1 MSSVWKTPC
10 GSDAVSEMV
19 VKIIGSKY
27 FRYLVEK
34 PKTKENENL
43 KAETQTVLQ
52 KSMIGSARQMSRD
65 SPAPTNPTDHQIN
78 HDPDDE
84 EENKHQEN
92 NQSPENNQKFLT
104 GALTSRFLDGK
115 IPIQAN
121 VHCSSVPTGD
131 QSLSYIHGLPGR
143 NLRDWSLEQMA
154 RDSSDQPKDFGQRP
168 SGTTREDAFLLAL
181 VRRELSSRPLSSGLL
196 ETLQKELKILDPI
209 SSGFLLQSQLSHLFL
224 RQEVPLQLPIV
235 KILCQR
241 FSKRGS
247 PEMVSYGK
255 LLWFLKAAAS
265 GDPQQ
270 SQRVV
275 GSNGNKSQSYHD
287 HGQGT
292 ARQDA
297 SPQSEVSKSLSE
309 ILMALRTTNGKLNI
323 ENLSRNFQ
331 KEHRSFSGSLPL
343 PKVRAICGKHG
354 LYLTLSFLETLLSH
368 QNLGYQGE
376 IKWQNF
382 VELLSKASSDLPHDL
397 PTGKKAKETSATT
410 MQAEAAKISQ
420 GRTEHMKIPEE
431 KLQPENPPA
440 EISAPKDPL
449 KALKVRPISQPF
461 VTPMMKNEPEEY
473 ETWIDTFRKLEN
485 ALYLCDLTNT
495 GVLEKERARCL
506 IHNYNLIYN
515 LSLSPRKID
524 QALRRFRAGENMLL
538 EPALQYLK
546 ELW

>member
-10 GSDAVSEMV
+10 GSDAVPEMV
-19 VKIIGSKY
+19 VKIIGSKH

-34 PKTKENENL
+34 PEIKENENL

-78 HDPDDE
+78 HDPEDE

-115 IPIQAN
+115 
-121 VHCSSVPTGD
+121 
-131 QSLSYIHGLPGR
+131 
-143 NLRDWSLEQMA
+143 
-154 RDSSDQPKDFGQRP
+154 
-168 SGTTREDAFLLAL
+168 
-181 VRRELSSRPLSSGLL
+181 
-196 ETLQKELKILDPI
+196 
-209 SSGFLLQSQLSHLFL
+209 
-224 RQEVPLQLPIV
+224 
-235 KILCQR
+235 
-241 FSKRGS
+241 
-247 PEMVSYGK
+247 
-255 LLWFLKAAAS
+255 
-265 GDPQQ
+265 
-270 SQRVV
+270 
-275 GSNGNKSQSYHD
+275 
-287 HGQGT
+287 
-292 ARQDA
+292 
-297 SPQSEVSKSLSE
+297 
-309 ILMALRTTNGKLNI
+309 
-323 ENLSRNFQ
+323 
-331 KEHRSFSGSLPL
+331 
-343 PKVRAICGKHG
+343 VRAICGKHG

-368 QNLGYQGE
+368 QNLGYHGE

-410 MQAEAAKISQ
+410 MQAEVAKISQ

-431 KLQPENPPA
+431 ELQPENPPA
-440 EISAPKDPL
+440 EISSPKDPL
-449 KALKVRPISQPF
+449 KALKVRPISQPL

-473 ETWIDTFRKLEN
+473 ETWTDKFRKLEN

-495 GVLEKERARCL
+495 GVLEKERARRL

-546 ELW
+546 EL

>member
-10 GSDAVSEMV
+10 GSDAVPEMV
-19 VKIIGSKY
+19 VKIIGSKH

-34 PKTKENENL
+34 PEIKENENL

-78 HDPDDE
+78 HDPEDE

-115 IPIQAN
+115 IPIQENA
-121 VHCSSVPTGD
+121 HCISVPTGD
-131 QSLSYIHGLPGR
+131 QSLSYIHGLPRR

-196 ETLQKELKILDPI
+196 KKLQKELRILDPI

-255 LLWFLKAAAS
+255 LFWFLKAAAS
-265 GDPQQ
+265 DDPQQ

-275 GSNGNKSQSYHD
+275 GSNWNKSQSYHD

-331 KEHRSFSGSLPL
+331 KEDRSFSGSLPL

-368 QNLGYQGE
+368 QNLGYHGE

-410 MQAEAAKISQ
+410 MQAEVAKISQ

-431 KLQPENPPA
+431 ELQPENPPA
-440 EISAPKDPL
+440 EISSPKDPL
-449 KALKVRPISQPF
+449 KALKVRPISQPL

-473 ETWIDTFRKLEN
+473 ETWTDKFRKLEN

-495 GVLEKERARCL
+495 GVLEKERARRL

-546 ELW
+546 EL

>member
-10 GSDAVSEMV
+10 GSDAVPEMV
-19 VKIIGSKY
+19 VKIIGSKH

-34 PKTKENENL
+34 PKIKENENL

-121 VHCSSVPTGD
+121 AHCSSVPTGD

-181 VRRELSSRPLSSGLL
+181 VRRELSSRPLNSGLL
-196 ETLQKELKILDPI
+196 EKLQKELKILDPI

-255 LLWFLKAAAS
+255 LLWLLKAAAS

-331 KEHRSFSGSLPL
+331 KEDHSFSGSLPL

-354 LYLTLSFLETLLSH
+354 LYLTSSFLETLLSH
-368 QNLGYQGE
+368 QDLGYHGE

-382 VELLSKASSDLPHDL
+382 VELLSKASSNLPHDL

-431 KLQPENPPA
+431 ELQPENPPA

-473 ETWIDTFRKLEN
+473 ETWIDRFRKLEN

-495 GVLEKERARCL
+495 GVLEKERARRR

-524 QALRRFRAGENMLL
+524 QALRRFHAGENMLL

-546 ELW
+546 EL

>member
-1 MSSVWKTPC
+1 MSSVWKTTC
-10 GSDAVSEMV
+10 GSDAVPEMV
-19 VKIIGSKY
+19 VKIIGSKH
-27 FRYLVEK
+27 FRYLMEK
-34 PKTKENENL
+34 PEIKENENL

-78 HDPDDE
+78 HDPEDE

-121 VHCSSVPTGD
+121 AHCSSVPTGD

-196 ETLQKELKILDPI
+196 EKLQKELRILDPI

-275 GSNGNKSQSYHD
+275 GSNWNKSQSYHD

-309 ILMALRTTNGKLNI
+309 ILMALRTPNGKLNI

-331 KEHRSFSGSLPL
+331 KEDRSFSGSLPL

-354 LYLTLSFLETLLSH
+354 LYLTLSFLETLRSH
-368 QNLGYQGE
+368 QNLGYHGE

-410 MQAEAAKISQ
+410 MQAEVAKISQ

-431 KLQPENPPA
+431 ELQPENPPA
-440 EISAPKDPL
+440 EISSPKDPL
-449 KALKVRPISQPF
+449 KALKVRPISQPL

-473 ETWIDTFRKLEN
+473 ETWTDKFRKLEN

-495 GVLEKERARCL
+495 GVLEKERARRL

-546 ELW
+546 EL

>member
-1 MSSVWKTPC
+1 MSSVWKTTC
-10 GSDAVSEMV
+10 GSDAVPEMV
-19 VKIIGSKY
+19 VKIIGSKH
-27 FRYLVEK
+27 FRYLMEK
-34 PKTKENENL
+34 PEIKENENL

-78 HDPDDE
+78 HDPEDE

-115 IPIQAN
+115 
-121 VHCSSVPTGD
+121 
-131 QSLSYIHGLPGR
+131 
-143 NLRDWSLEQMA
+143 
-154 RDSSDQPKDFGQRP
+154 
-168 SGTTREDAFLLAL
+168 
-181 VRRELSSRPLSSGLL
+181 
-196 ETLQKELKILDPI
+196 
-209 SSGFLLQSQLSHLFL
+209 
-224 RQEVPLQLPIV
+224 
-235 KILCQR
+235 
-241 FSKRGS
+241 
-247 PEMVSYGK
+247 VSYGK

-275 GSNGNKSQSYHD
+275 GSNWNKSQSYHD

-309 ILMALRTTNGKLNI
+309 ILMALRTPNGKLNI

-331 KEHRSFSGSLPL
+331 KEDRSFSGSLPL

-354 LYLTLSFLETLLSH
+354 LYLTLSFLETLRSH
-368 QNLGYQGE
+368 QNLGYHGE

-410 MQAEAAKISQ
+410 MQAEVAKISQ

-431 KLQPENPPA
+431 ELQPENPPA
-440 EISAPKDPL
+440 EISSPKDPL
-449 KALKVRPISQPF
+449 KALKVRPISQPL

-473 ETWIDTFRKLEN
+473 ETWTDKFRKLEN

-495 GVLEKERARCL
+495 GVLEKERARRL

-546 ELW
+546 EL

>member
-1 MSSVWKTPC
+1 MSSVWKTTC
-10 GSDAVSEMV
+10 GSDAVPEMV
-19 VKIIGSKY
+19 VKIIGSKH

-34 PKTKENENL
+34 PEIKENENL

-78 HDPDDE
+78 HDPEDE

-115 IPIQAN
+115 
-121 VHCSSVPTGD
+121 
-131 QSLSYIHGLPGR
+131 
-143 NLRDWSLEQMA
+143 
-154 RDSSDQPKDFGQRP
+154 
-168 SGTTREDAFLLAL
+168 
-181 VRRELSSRPLSSGLL
+181 
-196 ETLQKELKILDPI
+196 
-209 SSGFLLQSQLSHLFL
+209 
-224 RQEVPLQLPIV
+224 
-235 KILCQR
+235 
-241 FSKRGS
+241 
-247 PEMVSYGK
+247 VSYGK
-255 LLWFLKAAAS
+255 LFWFLKAAAS
-265 GDPQQ
+265 DDPQQ

-275 GSNGNKSQSYHD
+275 GSNWNKSQSYHD

-331 KEHRSFSGSLPL
+331 KEDRSFSGSLPL

-368 QNLGYQGE
+368 QNLGYHGE
-376 IKWQNF
+376 IKWQNV

-410 MQAEAAKISQ
+410 MQAEVAKISQ

-431 KLQPENPPA
+431 ELQPENPPA
-440 EISAPKDPL
+440 EISSPKDPL
-449 KALKVRPISQPF
+449 KALKVRPISQPL

-473 ETWIDTFRKLEN
+473 ETWTDKFRKLEN

-495 GVLEKERARCL
+495 GVLEKERARRL
-506 IHNYNLIYN
+506 IHN
-515 LSLSPRKID
+515 
-524 QALRRFRAGENMLL
+524 
-538 EPALQYLK
+538 
-546 ELW
+546 